1 MTVYFFFCLCHYL
14 SESLALSVVIS
25 ERLGGYISSDS
36 LSVSLVIAGRTDRD
50 VEGEIYFRQYSV
62 SIIFNVTLI
71 GEENRPI

>member
-36 LSVSLVIAGRTDRD
+36 FSVSLVIAGRTDRD